1 MQIEALAVEMPRMK
15 NRAHPNRAPFK
26 GVLTVVDQPS
36 QRPPTG
42 ARGHRVVLTRAAA
55 EAALPSLIGMALDYT
70 PAMDGHDSR
79 RKVGIIT
86 SANIVGRELVVKGY
100 LFARDF
106 PDLMSQI
113 RSSRDSLGLSYE
125 LADVRVENVS
135 AAVWK
140 LTEVTFTGAAI
151 LLRHKAAY
159 EGTWIAADMRAQTA
173 RQNFVTTMQCTNKG
187 EANPMEH
194 IANIENQNLVTITE
208 RMAAAAE
215 ALNTTIT
222 RLEAQHQGL
231 SVHIERIVAVVEQG
245 QSDDSRLKARVAE
258 LEKSNS
264 ELRIKLEAGAGTS
277 QSAPAAR
284 KTLPAI
290 VTALLAKTGVEVT
303 DAMDAAALDA
313 TLAPLSIEQRIAV
326 KSQMAKAG
334 LIA

>member
-1 MQIEALAVEMPRMK
+1 
-15 NRAHPNRAPFK
+15 
-26 GVLTVVDQPS
+26 VL
-36 QRPPTG
+36 
-42 ARGHRVVLTRAAA
+42 LTHAAA

-79 RKVGIIT
+79 RKVGIIS
-86 SANIVGRELVVKGY
+86 SADIVGSELVVKGY

-135 AAVWK
+135 ASVWK

-159 EGTWIAADMRAQTA
+159 EGTWIAADMHAQA
-173 RQNFVTTMQCTNKG
+173 ALEIFAPGIKRTNKG
-187 EANPMEH
+187 ETNPMEN
-194 IANIENQNLVTITE
+194 IANIENQDLVTITE
-208 RMAAAAE
+208 RIATAAE
-215 ALNTTIT
+215 ALNTTIA

-231 SVHIERIVAVVEQG
+231 SAHIERIVAMVEQG
-245 QSDDSRLKARVAE
+245 DDSRLKARVAE

-264 ELRIKLEAGAGTS
+264 ELRVKLAAGADAS
-277 QSAPAAR
+277 YVAPAAR

>member
-15 NRAHPNRAPFK
+15 NRAHPNRTPFQ

-42 ARGHRVVLTRAAA
+42 ARGHRVMLTRAAA

-70 PAMDGHDSR
+70 PTMDGHDSR

-86 SANIVGRELVVKGY
+86 SAEIVGSELVVKGY
-100 LFARDF
+100 LFGRDF
-106 PDLMSQI
+106 PDLMSQM

-135 AAVWK
+135 AAIWR

-151 LLRHKAAY
+151 LLRNKAAY
-159 EGTWIAADMRAQTA
+159 EGTWIAAELHAASQSFAPRMKR
-173 RQNFVTTMQCTNKG
+173 TNTDKG
-187 EANPMEH
+187 ETNFMER
-194 IANIENQNLVTITE
+194 IPNTESQSFITITE

-231 SVHIERIVAVVEQG
+231 SAHIDRIVAMVEQG
-245 QSDDSRLKARVAE
+245 QNEDSRLKARVAE

-264 ELRIKLEAGAGTS
+264 ELRIKLEAGAGVS
-277 QSAPAAR
+277 QPAPAAR